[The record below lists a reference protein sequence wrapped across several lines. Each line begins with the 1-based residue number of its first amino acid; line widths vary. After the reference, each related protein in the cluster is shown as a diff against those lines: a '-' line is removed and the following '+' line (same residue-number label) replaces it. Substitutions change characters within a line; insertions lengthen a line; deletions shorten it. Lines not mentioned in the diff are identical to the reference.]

1 MSVLF
6 QMFGIFSTCIWS
18 ATWIN
23 VVQVPTISGCKLCN
37 SKVEREKRLI
47 TVQGQILAKLGLKKP
62 PDESK
67 SASNVSRQVLQTYKS
82 AVREKDKLLLE
93 TKICRSQI
101 DTEEFFAKRVERIL
115 LEKEVART
123 AVPSEYAM
131 ITLKLIYI

>member
-1 MSVLF
+1 M
-6 QMFGIFSTCIWS
+6 
-18 ATWIN
+18 
-23 VVQVPTISGCKLCN
+23 
-37 SKVEREKRLI
+37 
-47 TVQGQILAKLGLKKP
+47 AKLGLKKP
-62 PDESK
+62 PDESE

-93 TKICRSQI
+93 KKICRSQI

-123 AVPSEYAM
+123 AVSSEYAM